1 MLTFYHAPRSRSSS
15 ILYLLEEL
23 GVAYDVLKIDI
34 HADDGAPESYRAI
47 HPHKKVPAIVHDGV
61 VVIERA
67 AICVYL
73 ADAFP
78 QAGLAPAIDD
88 PMRAAY
94 LSALV
99 YADAVLDPCLTAH
112 VQGWQYASRAFPF
125 GVYEDMLA
133 YLERRLSAHA
143 YAAGARY
150 SAADTQWAE
159 GLDRGMRLL
168 GAIPERP
175 AFKAYL
181 TRIAARPAFQRYRAL
196 AYA

>member
-1 MLTFYHAPRSRSSS
+1 MLTFYHAPRSRSSG

-47 HPHKKVPAIVHDGV
+47 QPHKKVPAVVHDGV
-61 VVIERA
+61 VVTERA
-67 AICVYL
+67 AICIYL

-78 QAGLAPAIDD
+78 QAGLAPTIGD

-99 YADAVLDPCLTAH
+99 YADAVLDPCIVAH
-112 VQGWQYASRAFPF
+112 AQAWAYAPRAFPF
-125 GVYEDMLA
+125 GAYEDMLA
-133 YLERRLSAHA
+133 HLERRLSVQA
-143 YAAGARY
+143 YAAGERY
-150 SAADTQWAE
+150 SAADTQWAD
-159 GLDRGMRLL
+159 GLHRGMRVL
-168 GAIPERP
+168 GTIPERP

-181 TRIAARPAFQRYRAL
+181 DRIAERPAFRRYRAL
-196 AYA
+196 AIA

>member
-112 VQGWQYASRAFPF
+112 AQGWQYAARAFPF

>member
-23 GVAYDVLKIDI
+23 GVAYDVIRIDI

-61 VVIERA
+61 IVIERA
-67 AICVYL
+67 AICAYL

-78 QAGLAPAIDD
+78 QAGLAPALDD

-99 YADAVLDPCLTAH
+99 YADAVLDPCLVARAQSWDYAPH
-112 VQGWQYASRAFPF
+112 VVSF
-125 GVYEDMLA
+125 GAYEDMLG
-133 YLERRLSAHA
+133 YLERRLSTHA
-143 YAAGARY
+143 YAAGERY
-150 SAADTQWAE
+150 SAADTQWAD
-159 GLDRGMRLL
+159 GLHRGMHVL

-175 AFKAYL
+175 VFKAYL
-181 TRIAARPAFQRYRAL
+181 ARIAARPAFLRYRAL
-196 AYA
+196 SDA